1 MTTHGFNVV
10 EYYQLGKLGMLNKR
24 TELLEGI
31 ITDMEPI
38 SPFHASVGDT
48 LAGQFF
54 AQAQSRYLVR
64 VHQPIDLG
72 SHSLPQPDLVLCRSA
87 RYRDR
92 HPSPPDVF
100 LLIEI
105 SDTSLDVDLGQKLNL
120 YKASSIPEYWVLDLS
135 AQCVHRFCA
144 PDYEHQSVAEHISPV
159 SWPDIK
165 IDLGGLFQ

>member
-1 MTTHGFNVV
+1 MIVHGFNVV
-10 EYYQLGKLGMLNKR
+10 EYYQLGKLGILNKR
-24 TELLEGI
+24 TELLEGLI
-31 ITDMEPI
+31 IDMGPI

-54 AQAQSRYLVR
+54 AQAQSRYRLC
-64 VHQPIDLG
+64 VHSSIDLG

-120 YKASSIPEYWVLDLS
+120 YKASGIPEYWVIDLG

-144 PDYEHQSVAEHISPV
+144 PDYEHQRLADGISPA

-165 IDLGGLFQ
+165 INLGELR